1 MAQDFFSKMLQL
13 GIDPY
18 HLEKFL
24 KTNIKFMRLIQQLP
38 IGTAKQWIKREM
50 QITEAEKLLVIIR
63 NQLYH

>member
-18 HLEKFL
+18 HLEGFL
-24 KTNIKFMRLIQQLP
+24 KINIKFMRLIQQLA
-38 IGTAKQWIKREM
+38 IGSPKQWVKREL

-63 NQLYH
+63 NQMYH